1 MCSWLCFRFKNE
13 FLKKVRLKVLQNKI
27 HQRNVFQEDLLL
39 ICTIIS
45 GCRAQGISYNRVTL
59 CAIIAIFCNSITKG
73 AFTNDVST
81 RGGRGG

>member
-13 FLKKVRLKVLQNKI
+13 FLKKVRIKVVLQNKI

-39 ICTIIS
+39 ICTIVS

-59 CAIIAIFCNSITKG
+59 CTTITIAIFCNS
-73 AFTNDVST
+73 V
-81 RGGRGG
+81 